1 MCALSVNFTTLV
13 AVSVKHR
20 ISPGNSRR
28 YCEDAAKSAPPSP
41 ATPEAGQEDACP
53 PQRAGVHGAPG
64 RAGEGTPELEGVKG
78 QWAGN
83 SDRHSFSQLPPHHC
97 LLRQALGTCNS
108 RDPGLAPGVGSVR
121 RRSTDSSCPRGAVS
135 RKAGVR
141 PGGLAARATFYRRC
155 LRSRRSG

>member
-1 MCALSVNFTTLV
+1 MG
-13 AVSVKHR
+13 
-20 ISPGNSRR
+20 PQ
-28 YCEDAAKSAPPSP
+28 
-41 ATPEAGQEDACP
+41 AGQRCSPD
-53 PQRAGVHGAPG
+53 QG